1 MKQIKIIILLM
12 LVLSLVLGTFT
23 SCDLIDTILGNND
36 DGGDKVACEHAFENG
51 KCLFCGEDEPKE
63 EENENNGNGNNNT
76 EVSKK
81 EAWLAQYE
89 TITIAEA
96 LTKCEEFVSSPSA
109 DRFYIIATV
118 KSVDDTAYG
127 KLMIEDETGEIMVY
141 GTNSADGSLKYD
153 KMGVDLKAGDLI
165 LIYGT
170 LQNYKGTTK
179 EVQNA
184 WLIDYEGGEVV
195 VPEYTPDTNITIE
208 EAIALAPYVTLN
220 DRFYITATVKNV
232 SNSNYGAM
240 YLVDENGNEISVY
253 GTYNSDGTVQYPNM
267 EDKPLKGDTVTVYAN
282 LQVFNSKPEIQSAWV
297 ISVTHFELDQSKYTE
312 MTVAEAREA
321 AEGTLIKTSGVV
333 ASITYANGYIPAG
346 FYLVDSTGS
355 IYVYDRDAAG
365 NVKVGNTVTVAG
377 AKDFW
382 ILDTET
388 NSASKFGYKGCN
400 QLADAYVLENDN
412 GTSDFNKSWITEST
426 VKEIMDTPVN
436 EDITTTIFK
445 VTALVKKVPGDG
457 FVNYY
462 IDDLDGHTGSYVYT
476 QCNGGDFAW
485 LDEFDGKICTVYLS
499 VINAKSNAAG
509 CIWRFLPVAVS
520 YDNFV
525 FDTANAPEFVV
536 NYHGATS
543 FESSYMTGAKVE
555 LTTEVS
561 SELLGF
567 TGATI
572 SYSVSDTTVAAI
584 TTENGV
590 VYFETLA
597 AGNVVVTVTGS
608 YNGITFSKEL
618 NITVSEQPT
627 FDSIT
632 VGEAINAANDTEVIV
647 QGIVAGGIANQKGAF
662 YLVTADGV
670 IPVRGTNEIMNG
682 LSVGDEVVVKGTRT
696 ITKDGGG
703 QIVIDNAELLANF
716 YGNHSYSTDAFI
728 TGMTVE
734 QIKENVADT
743 PEATTNVYIVT
754 ATITKN
760 AGGYSTNYYVDGFLL
775 YAGSGAQYSWL
786 EAYFVNGTTSR
797 EVTLELALCD
807 WNAKGLKGCV
817 IAVYNEDGSKTY
829 NPNNF
834 NN

>member
-1 MKQIKIIILLM
+1 MKKIRIILLLT
-12 LVLSLVLGTFT
+12 LVLSLVLGAFT
-23 SCDLIDTILGNND
+23 SCDVIESILGNND
-36 DGGDKVACEHAFENG
+36 DGDKVDCEHAYENG
-51 KCLFCGEDEPKE
+51 KCLFCGAEEPADGGNENGGNENQPNAEELAKE
-63 EENENNGNGNNNT
+63 EWL
-76 EVSKK
+76 SK
-81 EAWLAQYE
+81 YE

-96 LTKCEEFVSSPSA
+96 LTMCENHVDKPSTE
-109 DRFYIIATV
+109 RYYIIAKV
-118 KSVDDTAYG
+118 KSVDSESYG
-127 KLMIEDETGEIMVY
+127 QLTIEDETGEIMVY

-153 KMGVDLKAGDLI
+153 KMGISLKAGDLI

-184 WLIDYEGGEVV
+184 WLIDYVEGEVV
-195 VPEYTPDTNITIE
+195 IPEYTPGTNITIE
-208 EAIALAPYVTLN
+208 EAISLAPYVTLN
-220 DRFYITATVKNV
+220 DRFYITATVKTV
-232 SNSNYGAM
+232 TKPEYGAM
-240 YLVDENGNEISVY
+240 YLVDENGNELSVY
-253 GTYNSDGTVQYPNM
+253 NSKNADGSVGYADMT
-267 EDKPLKGDTVTVYAN
+267 DKPVKGDTVTVYAN
-282 LQVFNSKPEIQSAWV
+282 LKVYNGTPEIDSAWIV
-297 ISVTHFELDQSKYTE
+297 EFTHFELDTSNYTD
-312 MTVAEAREA
+312 MTVDEAREA

-333 ASITYANGYIPAG
+333 ASITYANGYVPAG
-346 FYLVDSTGS
+346 FYLVDGTNS

-365 NVKVGNTVTVAG
+365 QVSVGNTVTVAG

-400 QLADAYVLENDN
+400 QLANAYVIENDN
-412 GTSDFNKSWITEST
+412 GTSDFDKSWITEST

-476 QCNGGDFAW
+476 QCNGGDFDW
-485 LDEFDGKICTVYLS
+485 LDQFDGKICTVYLS

-525 FDTANAPEFVV
+525 FDTAKAPEFVV

-543 FESSYMTGAKVE
+543 FESSYMTGAKFE

-590 VYFETLA
+590 VYFETLT

-608 YNGITFSKEL
+608 YNGVTFSKEL
-618 NITVSEQPT
+618 NITVNEQPT

-716 YGNHSYSTDAFI
+716 YGNHSYSTEAFI
-728 TGMTVE
+728 TGMTVD
-734 QIKENVADT
+734 QIKADVADT
-743 PEATTNVYIVT
+743 PEATTNVYVLT
-754 ATITKN
+754 ATITKV
-760 AGGYSTNYYVDGFLL
+760 AGGYSTNYYVDGLLL
-775 YAGSGAQYSWL
+775 YAGSGSQYSWL
-786 EAYFVNGTTSR
+786 EAYFVNDTTSE